1 MTLDPDLHRMLERS
15 RAAGGPP
22 LQAMAVEEARA
33 AMREMFL
40 SNGYPIH
47 HAAEVTSVP
56 AQDCGGFALHLYRP
70 KGVEGPLPAL
80 VYFHGGGFV
89 LGDAAAYDTHSRAL
103 AHLLGV
109 TVVFVEYRLA
119 PEHRF
124 PAALED
130 AQGAMDWLADK
141 APDLGIDTARM
152 VLMGESAGGNLAVNA
167 ALHARAKGRIS
178 FRGLTLIYPVTDMR
192 PFTGS
197 DVPDGS
203 LKDYA
208 SGVNLDMAE
217 MQWFCETYLNTPAEG
232 GLPENTLFGHP
243 GLAGLP
249 PTRIYTAECD
259 PLRDMGMNFAL
270 RLTEQGVRAHAECL
284 PGMLHSFMC
293 HGSVSPRAL
302 RHFFRIVEDISAQFA
317 YP

>member
-1 MTLDPDLHRMLERS
+1 MTLDPDLRRMLDRS
-15 RAAGGPP
+15 RTAGGPP
-22 LQAMAVEEARA
+22 LQDIAIEDARA

-40 SNGYPIH
+40 ANGYPFRHPAAVTHFPAGSGCGFGIH
-47 HAAEVTSVP
+47 
-56 AQDCGGFALHLYRP
+56 FYRP
-70 KGVEGPLPAL
+70 AGLNGPLPAL

-89 LGDAAAYDTHSRAL
+89 LGDAAAYDVHSRAL
-103 AHLLGV
+103 AHLLGAA
-109 TVVFVEYRLA
+109 VVFVEYRLA

-130 AQGAMDWLADK
+130 AQGAMDWLAEKIPELD
-141 APDLGIDTARM
+141 IDPARM

-167 ALHARAKGRIS
+167 ALHARSQGRIA
-178 FRGLTLIYPVTDMR
+178 FCGLTLIYPVTDMR

-197 DVPDGS
+197 HAPGGS
-203 LKDYA
+203 LETYS
-208 SGVNLDMAE
+208 SGMNLDMAE
-217 MQWFCETYLNTPAEG
+217 MRWFCETYLNTPSEG
-232 GLPENTLFGHP
+232 SLPENALLTHP
-243 GLAGLP
+243 GLAELP
-249 PTRIYTAECD
+249 PTRVYTAECD

-302 RHFFRIVEDISAQFA
+302 RHFFRIVEDISSQFA
-317 YP
+317 SQ